1 MVEPTD
7 GLNYNKIVGTLSSNN
22 LNAEEKKNIA
32 VPALN
37 SLDMNAKKDVA
48 ATALNSLDMNAKKDV
63 TATALNS
70 LDMNTKKDVTATALN
85 SLDDASKKD
94 VATRAGISSPN
105 QTTTNTIWLFIVI
118 GFVFVFVVAS
128 TFLIIGVTIL
138 GKKADDV
145 QVVLTIFTAVI
156 GFLAGL
162 LTPSPAQGTKS
173 S

>member
-1 MVEPTD
+1 MAEPTD
-7 GLNYNKIVGTLSSNN
+7 ELNYNKIVGTLSSNN

-37 SLDMNAKKDVA
+37 SPDMNAKKDVA
-48 ATALNSLDMNAKKDV
+48 ATALNSLDMNA
-63 TATALNS
+63 
-70 LDMNTKKDVTATALN
+70 KKDVTATALN

-128 TFLIIGVTIL
+128 TFLIIGVAIL

-145 QVVLTIFTAVI
+145 QVVLTIFTAVV

-162 LTPSPAQGTKS
+162 LTPSPAQGIKS

>member
-1 MVEPTD
+1 MAEPTD
-7 GLNYNKIVGTLSSNN
+7 ELNYNKIVGTLSSNN

-37 SLDMNAKKDVA
+37 SPDMNAKKDVA
-48 ATALNSLDMNAKKDV
+48 
-63 TATALNS
+63 ATALNS

-128 TFLIIGVTIL
+128 TFLIIGVAIL

-145 QVVLTIFTAVI
+145 QVVLTIITAVV

-162 LTPSPAQGTKS
+162 LTPSPAQGIKS

>member
-1 MVEPTD
+1 MAEPTD
-7 GLNYNKIVGTLSSNN
+7 ELNYNKIVGTLSSNN

-37 SLDMNAKKDVA
+37 SPDMNAKKDVA
-48 ATALNSLDMNAKKDV
+48 ATALNSLDMNA
-63 TATALNS
+63 
-70 LDMNTKKDVTATALN
+70 KKDVTATALN

-128 TFLIIGVTIL
+128 TFLIIGVAIL

-145 QVVLTIFTAVI
+145 QVVLTIFTAVV

-162 LTPSPAQGTKS
+162 LMKS
-173 S
+173 NIPFTFFRDGCRTVDVVTS

>member
-7 GLNYNKIVGTLSSNN
+7 GLNYNKIAGTLSSNN

-37 SLDMNAKKDVA
+37 SPDMNAKKDVA

-70 LDMNTKKDVTATALN
+70 LDMNA
-85 SLDDASKKD
+85 KKD

-128 TFLIIGVTIL
+128 TFLIIGVAIL

-145 QVVLTIFTAVI
+145 QVVLTIFTAVV

-162 LTPSPAQGTKS
+162 LTPSPAQGTKLS
-173 S
+173 